1 MAFLA
6 HPTLY
11 HMSDR
16 VLEDLIKELKESGLA
31 GIEAV
36 YCTYTQ
42 GEEAQMRKFAS
53 KYNLLISG
61 GSDFHGII
69 KPKLDLATGYG
80 KLFIPESIL
89 DAIKENR

>member
-1 MAFLA
+1 MQAVELIHEVGGLSFLA

-16 VLEDLIKELKESGLA
+16 VLEGLIKELKESGLD

-42 GEEAQMRKFAS
+42 GEETQMRKFAS

-61 GSDFHGII
+61 GSDFHG
-69 KPKLDLATGYG
+69 
-80 KLFIPESIL
+80 SISQNW
-89 DAIKENR
+89 I